1 MRRTGKSYLV
11 QFGLAVL
18 VLGAAG
24 PVLAQSDNYLE
35 RSSVGAG
42 VFVAAIN
49 TSISLNGENAGTSV
63 DFENDLGLT
72 GDTNQF
78 WLDGK
83 WRLTPRQSLVLGY
96 TLLRRSNTR
105 DIERELVID
114 DTTYD
119 VGATFNSS
127 WDTQYVALAY
137 RFSLLRNDSFEG
149 GVSGGISYFG
159 QKLSLHA
166 EGTITG
172 PEGETL
178 AEKDVSKSLKVP
190 APLLGF
196 YALGR
201 LSDTLYLGGS
211 LLYIQATYDN
221 YTGHVW
227 DGRLSLDWFP
237 WEHFGLGV
245 GYLYSEQSL
254 GVTKA
259 SFNGDIS
266 YRFDGAQAYVRY
278 AF

>member
-1 MRRTGKSYLV
+1 MRKSVLV
-11 QFGLAVL
+11 QVVLVVL
-18 VLGAAG
+18 VLGDAG
-24 PVLAQSDNYLE
+24 PALAQSANYLD

-42 VFVAAIN
+42 VFVATVN
-49 TSISLNGENAGTSV
+49 TSVSLNGENAGTSV
-63 DFENDLGLT
+63 DFENDLGLR
-72 GDTNQF
+72 GDTRQF
-78 WLDGK
+78 WVDGK

-96 TLLRRSNTR
+96 TLLSRSNTR
-105 DIERELVID
+105 DIDRDLVID
-114 DTTYD
+114 DTTYT
-119 VGATFNSS
+119 VGATIDSG
-127 WDTQYVALAY
+127 WDTQYVAVAY

-166 EGTITG
+166 VGTITG
-172 PEGETL
+172 PEGESL
-178 AEKDVSKSLKVP
+178 AEKDVSKNLKVP
-190 APLLGF
+190 APLVGL

-211 LLYIQATYDN
+211 LLYIQATYDQ

>member
-1 MRRTGKSYLV
+1 LV

-83 WRLTPRQSLVLGY
+83 WRLTPRQSPVLGY
-96 TLLRRSNTR
+96 TLLSRSNTR

-119 VGATFNSS
+119 VGATFNSK